1 MHHHHLE
8 EWCFAGGLTTWIR
21 NSFGSIVGT
30 SYLKQIR
37 SFILADMWRVA
48 TMLCLAVAAGKY
60 TAEQLDEMSTS
71 MKAAAEKLQSQVV
84 SLGKEITPLA
94 AKIPLIPAEIA
105 QAQGQE
111 DAEAK
116 VLAVLEKEKATMV
129 KICKLYDSMQNL
141 TNDINSEF
149 TKAGSVAKEVQDQMT
164 EMAKDTD
171 TNQDGQKL
179 QFYLDKIQST
189 IMALDRANSG
199 GRSYLSPVATG
210 ICKAETQEELLHV
223 GVPASRLFLALK
235 PPDLPKFFHLPSV
248 LVGVVFGAIVVGAA
262 TLSLVRSKKT
272 SLMESLE
279 WLPRRNRIQS
289 LVSWGYTRWPRKR
302 PTEVGV
308 TNGHHVQSNLIISLN
323 LFWGLDPWPLDPL
336 DHPLICI
343 DLHFAYFCICIFT
356 VSTIFIHFLPWFLM
370 SQCPLRRW
378 NLWILRNL
386 FALRCPENAGTWS
399 ETSLL
404 EYVGILK

>member
-1 MHHHHLE
+1 
-8 EWCFAGGLTTWIR
+8 
-21 NSFGSIVGT
+21 
-30 SYLKQIR
+30 
-37 SFILADMWRVA
+37 
-48 TMLCLAVAAGKY
+48 MLCLAVAAGKY
-60 TAEQLDEMSTS
+60 TPEQLDEMSTS
-71 MKAAAEKLQSQVV
+71 MKAAAEKFQSQVV

-116 VLAVLEKEKATMV
+116 VLAVLEKEKALMV
-129 KICKLYDSMQNL
+129 KICKLYDSMENL

-164 EMAKDTD
+164 GMAKDTNP
-171 TNQDGQKL
+171 TNPDGQKL

-235 PPDLPKFFHLPSV
+235 PPTLPKFFHLPSV
-248 LVGVVFGAIVVGAA
+248 LVGAVFGAIVVGAA
-262 TLSLVRSKKT
+262 MLSLVRAKKT

-279 WLPRRNRIQS
+279 WLPRPNRNTTARFYNTTARF
-289 LVSWGYTRWPRKR
+289 LR
-302 PTEVGV
+302 PYKVAQKKADRSR
-308 TNGHHVQSNLIISLN
+308 GHDVQSTFIM
-323 LFWGLDPWPLDPL
+323 WVAM
-336 DHPLICI
+336 ICI
-343 DLHFAYFCICIFT
+343 VHLYFHSFY
-356 VSTIFIHFLPWFLM
+356 HFLPFSPMILDWDSVHSGDGTHGSWKIC
-370 SQCPLRRW
+370 SQCDARRMQARGMEWGLIVYFGMLIYSSFLGSHAAWNCNPMNLCPLD
-378 NLWILRNL
+378 
-386 FALRCPENAGTWS
+386 CGTVVSRLIRQPIWQS
-399 ETSLL
+399 AEM
-404 EYVGILK
+404 

>member
-1 MHHHHLE
+1 
-8 EWCFAGGLTTWIR
+8 
-21 NSFGSIVGT
+21 
-30 SYLKQIR
+30 
-37 SFILADMWRVA
+37 MWRLA

-60 TAEQLDEMSTS
+60 TPEQLDEMSTS
-71 MKAAAEKLQSQVV
+71 MKAAAEKFQSQVV

-116 VLAVLEKEKATMV
+116 VLAVLEKEKALMV
-129 KICKLYDSMQNL
+129 KICKLYDSMENL

-164 EMAKDTD
+164 GMAKDTNP
-171 TNQDGQKL
+171 TNPDGQKL

-235 PPDLPKFFHLPSV
+235 PPTLPKFFHLPSV
-248 LVGVVFGAIVVGAA
+248 LVGAVFGAIVVGAA
-262 TLSLVRSKKT
+262 MLSLVRAKKT

-279 WLPRRNRIQS
+279 
-289 LVSWGYTRWPRKR
+289 
-302 PTEVGV
+302 
-308 TNGHHVQSNLIISLN
+308 
-323 LFWGLDPWPLDPL
+323 
-336 DHPLICI
+336 
-343 DLHFAYFCICIFT
+343 
-356 VSTIFIHFLPWFLM
+356 
-370 SQCPLRRW
+370 
-378 NLWILRNL
+378 
-386 FALRCPENAGTWS
+386 
-399 ETSLL
+399 
-404 EYVGILK
+404 